1 MTHSCVALIIA
12 LVQGSVRFSTA
23 DNPCGDY
30 GDDRAGHGTHVAGSA
45 AGRAFAPESH
55 SAEVRAAA
63 PYDGVAPGAKIFFT
77 DVMLNADPACN
88 LPESVCGRVDGVT
101 VPVDVAAALF
111 PAPYEAGARVRL
123 FLDFRCSYV
132 MS

>member
-1 MTHSCVALIIA
+1 M
-12 LVQGSVRFSTA
+12 
-23 DNPCGDY
+23 
-30 GDDRAGHGTHVAGSA
+30 AGSA

-111 PAPYEAGARVRL
+111 PAPYEAGARVNL
-123 FLDFRCSYV
+123 FGPPLPLKGS
-132 MS
+132 SQ